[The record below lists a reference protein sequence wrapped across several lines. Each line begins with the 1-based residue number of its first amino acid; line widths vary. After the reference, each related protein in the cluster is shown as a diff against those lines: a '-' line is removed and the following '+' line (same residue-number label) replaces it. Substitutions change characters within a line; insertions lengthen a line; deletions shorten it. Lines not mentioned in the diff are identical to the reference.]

1 MALPLPGTPI
11 ILDIGSS
18 YVKIGFAGEPGP
30 RYSFPCI
37 IGKEKYKT
45 VMVDM
50 ESARS
55 VYVGDDAMKM
65 RGVLK
70 VSYPIQRGD
79 IMDWEAFYE
88 ILNHIFYNLL
98 RIEHLSHYPIIYAE
112 HPFVPKE
119 TKQYISRLLYETHG
133 VRSLIMMES
142 PLLSNFSVGLITGLV
157 IESGDGVTWIAPV
170 INGQVQHQA
179 VQKLLLSGIDVNHN
193 LQNLLMRDG
202 INIQSSSAEEIIKQ
216 IKEKNCYFVLDPA
229 SPPVLSSS
237 DILTYP
243 MPDGTIKEIPNRI
256 LYEAPEV
263 MFQPTMLG
271 YNVLNIPQ
279 AIIYSLQLISNE
291 YWAELL
297 GHIVLSGGNASYSG
311 FEERLKQELTSL
323 LPQLGPIPE
332 PKKLSP
338 VFSSPG
344 IKLESIQGIKKD
356 QDNCPKCGALVDL
369 SDGKNTCPFC
379 GADMITHQMAL
390 DLGRDQQSINNLK
403 FTGICPSCNKEV
415 KDKSSVFCPYC
426 GQTLETSDIPEV
438 PEKIAAQSPMAG
450 EFVEID
456 DSSEIIRFFVPDNLQ
471 FAIFNGAAIL
481 GSLPSFQNLFI
492 SYEQFQANPDIIFRD
507 ISEVF
512 R

>member
-1 MALPLPGTPI
+1 
-11 ILDIGSS
+11 
-18 YVKIGFAGEPGP
+18 
-30 RYSFPCI
+30 
-37 IGKEKYKT
+37 
-45 VMVDM
+45 
-50 ESARS
+50 
-55 VYVGDDAMKM
+55 
-65 RGVLK
+65 
-70 VSYPIQRGD
+70 
-79 IMDWEAFYE
+79 
-88 ILNHIFYNLL
+88 
-98 RIEHLSHYPIIYAE
+98 
-112 HPFVPKE
+112 
-119 TKQYISRLLYETHG
+119 
-133 VRSLIMMES
+133 MMES

-157 IESGDGVTWIAPV
+157 IESGDGATWIAPV

-332 PKKLSP
+332 PKELSP

-369 SDGKNTCPFC
+369 SDGKNACPFC
-379 GADMITHQMAL
+379 GADMITTQMAL
-390 DLGRDQQSINNLK
+390 DLGTDQQSNNNLK

-415 KDKSSVFCPYC
+415 KDKTSVFCPYC
-426 GQTLETSDIPEV
+426 GQTLETPE
-438 PEKIAAQSPMAG
+438 IAAQSPMAG

-492 SYEQFQANPDIIFRD
+492 SYEQFQANPDIIVRD

>member
-1 MALPLPGTPI
+1 
-11 ILDIGSS
+11 
-18 YVKIGFAGEPGP
+18 
-30 RYSFPCI
+30 
-37 IGKEKYKT
+37 
-45 VMVDM
+45 MVDVG
-50 ESARS
+50 SARS

-79 IMDWEAFYE
+79 IMDWDAYFE

-98 RIEHLSHYPIIYAE
+98 RIENLSNYPIIYAE

-119 TKQYISRLLYETHG
+119 TKQYIARLLYETHG

-202 INIQSSSAEEIIKQ
+202 INIQSSSAEEIIKE

-229 SPPVLSSS
+229 SPPASASS

-243 MPDGTIKEIPNRI
+243 MPDGTIKQIPNRI

-271 YNVLNIPQ
+271 YNVMNIPQ

-311 FEERLKQELTSL
+311 FEERLKQELNAL

-332 PKKLSP
+332 PKKISP
-338 VFSSPG
+338 SFSSPAM
-344 IKLESIQGIKKD
+344 KLESVQGARKTE
-356 QDNCPKCGALVDL
+356 DNCPNCGALVDL
-369 SDGKNTCPFC
+369 SDEQNQCPFC
-379 GADMITHQMAL
+379 GTDMTTSQMAL
-390 DLGRDQQSINNLK
+390 DLGTSSKMNITS
-403 FTGICPSCNKEV
+403 FTGVCPSCNKEV
-415 KDKSSVFCPYC
+415 KDKTSVFCPYC
-426 GQTLETSDIPEV
+426 GQSLESLNITEV
-438 PEKIAAQSPMAG
+438 PKESPELTPMAG

-492 SYEQFQANPDIIFRD
+492 SYEQFQTNSDIIFRD